1 MSRYDTGIKVV
12 EVEEVEVEEVEMEVI
27 EVEVMIDISGQAM
40 LSTMKYM
47 AGLTGLTV
55 SEISNSIVKSLL

>member
-1 MSRYDTGIKVV
+1 MSRYDTEIKVV
-12 EVEEVEVEEVEMEVI
+12 EVEEVVMEVI